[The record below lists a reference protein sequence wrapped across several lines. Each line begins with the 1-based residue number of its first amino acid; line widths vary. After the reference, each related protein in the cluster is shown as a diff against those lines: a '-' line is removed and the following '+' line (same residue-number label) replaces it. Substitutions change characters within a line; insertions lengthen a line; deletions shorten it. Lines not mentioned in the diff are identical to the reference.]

1 MSVSRMTSLLTVALA
16 ACLFD
21 GEGTKGL
28 PCNVDAD
35 CGAQRCVEGTCGGA
49 DAATTGTGEES
60 GEESTGE
67 PVDEQQLPEPC
78 EDGHMACLGSNAM
91 EICEDGKLHQFQC
104 EWWCGMGN
112 AVEGGCQADPRDGHE
127 ECWCASSGGPPSG
140 TCENTCS
147 SSSDCSS
154 GESCLDT
161 SVGRR
166 CLPAECGGCFVGGQS
181 CSWYTGS
188 CKFAQCE

>member
-1 MSVSRMTSLLTVALA
+1 RLPMSSTRGRRHPSAAPRSHAATRPIPERWWGSRPAGRSLPPACSCSRSGSPSARALPRPRPWRSTRRSARAAGVSVWRGASRRDGIMSVSRMTSLLTVALA

-104 EWWCGMGN
+104 EWW
-112 AVEGGCQADPRDGHE
+112 
-127 ECWCASSGGPPSG
+127 
-140 TCENTCS
+140 
-147 SSSDCSS
+147 
-154 GESCLDT
+154 
-161 SVGRR
+161 
-166 CLPAECGGCFVGGQS
+166 
-181 CSWYTGS
+181 
-188 CKFAQCE
+188 